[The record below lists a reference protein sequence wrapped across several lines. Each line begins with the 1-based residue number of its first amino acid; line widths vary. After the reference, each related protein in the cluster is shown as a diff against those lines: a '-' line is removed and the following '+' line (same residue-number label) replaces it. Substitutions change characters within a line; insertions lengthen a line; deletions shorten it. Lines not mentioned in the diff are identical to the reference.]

1 MFKLREFIKGKVFHI
16 CNKSIANFE
25 IFKYGKNYKRF
36 LTTLNYYNN
45 SINKINLDL
54 YLRNETT
61 TNLRFNLLDMKES
74 GIVKFLA
81 YCVMPDHY
89 HLLVKI
95 LLTRQLPKYISDVQN
110 SFSRFFNGKFNRKG
124 PLWQSRYR
132 SVEIETNEQLLH
144 VSRYIHLNPTTS
156 SLVRKPEDWAFSS
169 YKYYTK
175 SDYYLKEVLNEITIN
190 KAERYRKFCENQI
203 AYQRKLK
210 QIRKL
215 LLE

>member
-1 MFKLREFIKGKVFHI
+1 MIKQREFIKGKVFHI
-16 CNKSIANFE
+16 CNKSIANFG

-36 LTTLNYYNN
+36 LIGLNYYNN
-45 SINKINLDL
+45 SNDKINLDL
-54 YLRNETT
+54 YLRSKIKKS
-61 TNLRFNLLDMKES
+61 RKFNLLDGKENR
-74 GIVKFLA
+74 IVKFLA
-81 YCVMPDHY
+81 YCLMPDHY

-95 LLTRQLPKYISDVQN
+95 LLTGKLPKYISDVQN
-110 SFSRFFNGKFNRKG
+110 SFSRFFNGRFHRKG

-132 SVEIETNEQLLH
+132 SVEIKTDAQILH

-156 SLVRKPEDWAFSS
+156 NLVSKPEDWVFSS
-169 YKYYTK
+169 YKYYTN

-210 QIRKL
+210 QIKKL